1 MNNEIKNRIIAISG
15 EPVSGKG
22 TTIKKIVE
30 ELKKDGYSEEKIHII
45 TTGQQFREYFEKI
58 IELIRNIDDP
68 QKMDELSKNEE
79 LRKVFEFQE
88 FRDILTR
95 TITKIKNSNIN
106 LDNVSKIAELND
118 SEVFD
123 EIRDVIDKLID
134 GNTKAMGQRINEQE
148 RPNEVWIFDSRMA
161 FNSIP
166 EAFSVRLTANSKVAG
181 ERLFNDKTR
190 GKEDRYDT
198 VEEAERAR
206 EERRIGE
213 IERYKE
219 IYGIDI
225 EDEENYDLIIDTS
238 FLSVDYIAKSILEAE
253 RKYRSDIIQE
263 GEVH

>member
-1 MNNEIKNRIIAISG
+1 MDNKIKNRIIAISG

-22 TTIKKIVE
+22 TTVSKIVE
-30 ELKKDGYSEEKIHII
+30 ELKKAGLNEEKIHII
-45 TTGQQFREYFEKI
+45 STGHEFRDYFEKI

-68 QKMDELSKNEE
+68 QKMEELSKNEE
-79 LRKVFEFQE
+79 LHELFKNPE
-88 FRDILTR
+88 FREILTR
-95 TITKIKNSNIN
+95 TISTIKNNNID
-106 LDNVSKIAELND
+106 LDSIGKIAELND

-123 EIRDVIDKLID
+123 EIRGIIDKLID
-134 GNTKAMGQRINEQE
+134 EKTKSMGKKINEKE

-166 EAFSVRLTANSKVAG
+166 EAFSVRLTVNPKIAG

-198 VEEAERAR
+198 VEDAEKAR

-213 IERYKE
+213 IKRYKE

-225 EDEENYDLIIDTS
+225 EDEKNYDLIIDTS
-238 FLSVDYIAKSILEAE
+238 FLSVDYIAKSILEGE
-253 RKYRSDIIQE
+253 RKYRADIVQE